1 MRRLVTLFEEV
12 PDTSVTLLHA
22 PQGQHE
28 IAQVLPVESAV
39 YIGGEQRQFALR
51 SIADEIR
58 RSVVHEVHHAVAA
71 ADDGFSVAPR
81 DGGGEET
88 RDLTVGAPGVTVRHR
103 NRVVGDK
110 FGTVV
115 FVVQGF
121 QQLPQVVVRESFHRT
136 W

>member
-1 MRRLVTLFEEV
+1 MRRLVTLFEEI
-12 PDTSVTLLHA
+12 PDTSVTRLHA

-28 IAQVLPVESAV
+28 IAQVLTIKRAV
-39 YIGGEQRQFALR
+39 DIGGEQRQFALR
-51 SIADEIR
+51 GVADEIR
-58 RSVVHEVHHAVAA
+58 RGVVHEVHHAVAA
-71 ADDGFSVAPR
+71 ADDRLAVAPR

-88 RDLTVGAPGVTVRHR
+88 RDLTVGAPGVAVRHR

-115 FVVQGF
+115 LVVQGF

>member
-1 MRRLVTLFEEV
+1 MCRLVACLEEV

-28 IAQVLPVESAV
+28 IAQVPAVERAV
-39 YIGGEQRQFALR
+39 DIGREQRQFALR

-58 RSVVHEVHHAVAA
+58 RGVVHEAHHAVAA
-71 ADDGFSVAPR
+71 ADNRLAIAPGDR
-81 DGGGEET
+81 GGKEA
-88 RDLTVGAPGVTVRHR
+88 RDLAVGALGVAIRHR
-103 NRVVGDK
+103 NRVVGNE

-115 FVVQGF
+115 FVVQGL